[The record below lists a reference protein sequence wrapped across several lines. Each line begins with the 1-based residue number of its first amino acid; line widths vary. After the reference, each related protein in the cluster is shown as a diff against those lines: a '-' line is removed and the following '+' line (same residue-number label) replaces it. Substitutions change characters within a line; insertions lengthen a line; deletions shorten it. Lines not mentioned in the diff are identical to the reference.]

1 MADYRRMDDLTV
13 TCGLTACTPGSA
25 PRAQRSISSMRTP
38 LPLRFTV
45 VVVVTDYTADGYG
58 VTNLGYVGPAPA
70 SGQVLY
76 IR

>member
-1 MADYRRMDDLTV
+1 MGKRK
-13 TCGLTACTPGSA
+13 
-25 PRAQRSISSMRTP
+25 P